1 MTANSLSI
9 NQEDPHCVTSNS
21 KQLNV
26 QIAQEEV
33 YSFFVEI
40 VKKLPPEDVLQ
51 EFKGLFI
58 DGLDLEDSDYI
69 PGIYSIFLEDQEQ
82 ELYNTLKR
90 CCYIIVNNWKTNR
103 KDKYIQELVNL
114 FINENLKIKTNNH
127 PVVKIC
133 KSWLEN
139 FVNSKDYKDLKLFAT
154 KYEESSK
161 GHWANRY
168 TSYLLID
175 QSVNQKNPREQQEAA
190 RKLSKQIKDKFKFE
204 LAMYIARSQSAVS
217 STARYR
223 NPSILGDQALRLIK
237 AIVLKR
243 GVFSH
248 ENIAHI
254 FIKQT
259 ENQTLKEFKI
269 NLEKYLFFSVENQE
283 SVEILQ
289 QQFTEILS
297 LWKKDYNQETIT
309 KELFLR
315 TCNRVIDCLTIENG
329 EEPSSLFILLINQ
342 GHSLTLVIILLKII
356 LICKNSRRHLETRIA
371 HLIRFYEKYSEE
383 ECKGVINF
391 MEIFNITFAI
401 YAENVEYNLIKMEEE
416 EQSSNPQLN
425 LDGYRVFS
433 QMKVDR
439 QK

>member
-114 FINENLKIKTNNH
+114 FVNENLKIKTNNH

-269 NLEKYLFFSVENQE
+269 NLEKYLFFSVDNHE

-315 TCNRVIDCLTIENG
+315 TCNRLIDCLTIENG
-329 EEPSSLFILLINQ
+329 KEPSLLFILLINQ

>member
-1 MTANSLSI
+1 MNTNSLSI
-9 NQEDPHCVTSNS
+9 SQENPHSVTSNS
-21 KQLNV
+21 RQINV

-40 VKKLPPEDVLQ
+40 VKKLSPDDVLR

-58 DGLDLEDSDYI
+58 DGLDSEESDYI
-69 PGIYSIFLEDQEQ
+69 PGIYSIFLDDNEQ
-82 ELYNTLKR
+82 ELCNTLKR

-114 FINENLKIKTNNH
+114 FIDENLKVKDNND

-133 KSWLEN
+133 KTWLEN
-139 FVNSKDYKDLKLFAT
+139 FANSKDYQELKLFAA
-154 KYEESSK
+154 KYDESSK

-168 TSYLLID
+168 SSYLLID
-175 QSVNQKNPREQQEAA
+175 QSVNKNNPIEQQEAA
-190 RKLSKQIKDKFKFE
+190 RKLSKQIKEKFKFE
-204 LAMYIARSQSAVS
+204 LAMYIARSQSTVS
-217 STARYR
+217 STARYK
-223 NPSILGDQALRLIK
+223 NPSVLGDQALRLIK

-259 ENQTLKEFKI
+259 QNQTLEQFKI
-269 NLEKYLFFSVENQE
+269 NLEKYLFISVGKQE
-283 SVEILQ
+283 SVEAWK
-289 QQFTEILS
+289 QQFIDVLS
-297 LWKKDYNQETIT
+297 SWKKDCNQELIT

-315 TCNRVIDCLTIENG
+315 TCNRVIDYLTIENG
-329 EEPSSLFILLINQ
+329 KEPSSLFILLISQ
-342 GHSLTLVIILLKII
+342 GHALTLVIIFLKII
-356 LICKNSRRHLETRIA
+356 LICNNSRRHLETRIA
-371 HLIRFYEKYSEE
+371 HLIRFYENYPED

-416 EQSSNPQLN
+416 QSSNPQLN

-439 QK
+439 PR

>member
-1 MTANSLSI
+1 MNANSLSI
-9 NQEDPHCVTSNS
+9 SQEDTHSVTSS
-21 KQLNV
+21 SSQINV

-33 YSFFVEI
+33 YSFFMEI
-40 VKKLPPEDVLQ
+40 VKTLSPDDVLR

-58 DGLDLEDSDYI
+58 EGLDLEDSDYI
-69 PGIYSIFLEDQEQ
+69 PGIYSVFLDDNEQ
-82 ELYNTLKR
+82 ELCNTLKR

-114 FINENLKIKTNNH
+114 FVNENLKIKENNA
-127 PVVKIC
+127 PIVKTC
-133 KSWLEN
+133 KTWLEN
-139 FVNSKDYKDLKLFAT
+139 FVNSKDYQELKLFAA
-154 KYEESSK
+154 KYDESSK

-168 TSYLLID
+168 SSYLLID
-175 QSVNQKNPREQQEAA
+175 QSVNKNNPIEQQEAA
-190 RKLSKQIKDKFKFE
+190 RKLSKQIKEKFKFE
-204 LAMYIARSQSAVS
+204 LAMYIARSQSPVS
-217 STARYR
+217 SATRYK
-223 NPSILGDQALRLIK
+223 NPSVLGDQALRLIK

-259 ENQTLKEFKI
+259 QNQTLEEFKI
-269 NLEKYLFFSVENQE
+269 NLEKYLFLSVGKQE
-283 SVEILQ
+283 SVEAWK
-289 QQFTEILS
+289 QQFITILS
-297 LWKKDYNQETIT
+297 SWKKDYDREFVT

-329 EEPSSLFILLINQ
+329 KEPSSLFLLLITQ
-342 GHSLTLVIILLKII
+342 GHALTLVIILLKII

-371 HLIRFYEKYSEE
+371 HLIRFYENYPEE

-401 YAENVEYNLIKMEEE
+401 YAENVEYNLIKMEEK
-416 EQSSNPQLN
+416 QSSNPQLN

-439 QK
+439 HK

>member
-1 MTANSLSI
+1 MNANSLSI
-9 NQEDPHCVTSNS
+9 SQENTHSVTSNS
-21 KQLNV
+21 SQINV

-33 YSFFVEI
+33 YSFFMEI
-40 VKKLPPEDVLQ
+40 VKTLSPDDVLR

-58 DGLDLEDSDYI
+58 DGLDSEDSDYI
-69 PGIYSIFLEDQEQ
+69 PGIYSVFLDDNEQ

-114 FINENLKIKTNNH
+114 FVNENLQVKENNAPIVKT
-127 PVVKIC
+127 C
-133 KSWLEN
+133 KTWLHK
-139 FVNSKDYKDLKLFAT
+139 FVNSKDYQELKLFVA
-154 KYEESSK
+154 KYDESFK

-168 TSYLLID
+168 SSYLLID
-175 QSVNQKNPREQQEAA
+175 QSVNKNNPIEQQEAA
-190 RKLSKQIKDKFKFE
+190 RKLSKQIKEKFKFE

-217 STARYR
+217 SATRYK
-223 NPSILGDQALRLIK
+223 NPSVLGDQALRLIK

-259 ENQTLKEFKI
+259 QDQTLGEFKI
-269 NLEKYLFFSVENQE
+269 NLETYLFLSVVKQDSFE
-283 SVEILQ
+283 VWK
-289 QQFTEILS
+289 QQFIETLS
-297 LWKKDYNQETIT
+297 LWKKDCNRDFVT

-329 EEPSSLFILLINQ
+329 KEPSSLFILLITQ
-342 GHSLTLVIILLKII
+342 GNALTLVIILLKII
-356 LICKNSRRHLETRIA
+356 LISKNSRKHLETRIA
-371 HLIRFYEKYSEE
+371 HLIRFYENYPED

-401 YAENVEYNLIKMEEE
+401 YAENVDYNLIKMEEE
-416 EQSSNPQLN
+416 KQSSNLQLN

-439 QK
+439 HK

>member
-1 MTANSLSI
+1 MNANSLSI
-9 NQEDPHCVTSNS
+9 SQEDPHSVTSNS
-21 KQLNV
+21 RQLNIQSV
-26 QIAQEEV
+26 QEEV

-40 VKKLPPEDVLQ
+40 VKKLSPDDVLR

-58 DGLDLEDSDYI
+58 DGLDSENSDYI
-69 PGIYSIFLEDQEQ
+69 PGIYSIFLDDNEQ
-82 ELYNTLKR
+82 ELCNTLKR

-114 FINENLKIKTNNH
+114 FVNKSLQIKDNNA
-127 PVVKIC
+127 PVVKLC

-139 FVNSKDYKDLKLFAT
+139 FVKSKDYQELKLFAA
-154 KYEESSK
+154 KYDESLK

-168 TSYLLID
+168 SSYLLID
-175 QSVNQKNPREQQEAA
+175 QSINKNNPIEQQEAA
-190 RKLSKQIKDKFKFE
+190 RKLSKQIKEKFKFE
-204 LAMYIARSQSAVS
+204 LAMYIARSQSAIS
-217 STARYR
+217 SATRYK

-243 GVFSH
+243 GIFSH

-259 ENQTLKEFKI
+259 QNQTLEEFKI
-269 NLEKYLFFSVENQE
+269 NLEKYLFLSIAKQE
-283 SVEILQ
+283 SVETWK
-289 QQFTEILS
+289 QQFIDNLS
-297 LWKKDYNQETIT
+297 LWKKDCNQETIT

-315 TCNRVIDCLTIENG
+315 TCNRVIDSLTIENAK
-329 EEPSSLFILLINQ
+329 EPSSLFILLISR
-342 GHSLTLVIILLKII
+342 GHTLTLVIILLKII
-356 LICKNSRRHLETRIA
+356 LICPNSRRHLETRIA
-371 HLIRFYEKYSEE
+371 HLIRFYENYPED

-416 EQSSNPQLN
+416 QSSNPQLN

>member
-1 MTANSLSI
+1 MNANSLSI
-9 NQEDPHCVTSNS
+9 SQENPHSVTSNS
-21 KQLNV
+21 SQINV

-40 VKKLPPEDVLQ
+40 VKKLSPDDVLR

-58 DGLDLEDSDYI
+58 DGLDLEESDYI
-69 PGIYSIFLEDQEQ
+69 PGIYSIFLDDNEQ
-82 ELYNTLKR
+82 ELCNTLKR

-114 FINENLKIKTNNH
+114 FVNENLKIKDNND

-133 KSWLEN
+133 KTWLEN
-139 FVNSKDYKDLKLFAT
+139 FVNSKDYQELKLFAD
-154 KYEESSK
+154 KYDESSK

-168 TSYLLID
+168 SSYLLID
-175 QSVNQKNPREQQEAA
+175 QSVNKNNPIEQQEAA
-190 RKLSKQIKDKFKFE
+190 RKLSKQIKEKFKFE
-204 LAMYIARSQSAVS
+204 LAMYIARSQSTVS
-217 STARYR
+217 STARYK
-223 NPSILGDQALRLIK
+223 NPSVLGDQALRLIK

-254 FIKQT
+254 FLKQT
-259 ENQTLKEFKI
+259 QNQTLEQFKV
-269 NLEKYLFFSVENQE
+269 NLEKYLFLSVGKQE
-283 SVEILQ
+283 SVEAWK
-289 QQFTEILS
+289 QQFIDVLS
-297 LWKKDYNQETIT
+297 SWKKDYNQEVIT

-315 TCNRVIDCLTIENG
+315 TCNRVIDYLTIENSK
-329 EEPSSLFILLINQ
+329 EPSSLFILLISQ
-342 GHSLTLVIILLKII
+342 GHALTLVIILLKII
-356 LICKNSRRHLETRIA
+356 LICNNSRRHLETRIA
-371 HLIRFYEKYSEE
+371 HLIRFYENYSED

-401 YAENVEYNLIKMEEE
+401 YAENVEYNLIKMEE
-416 EQSSNPQLN
+416 QSSNPQLN

-439 QK
+439 PK

>member
-1 MTANSLSI
+1 MNANSLSI
-9 NQEDPHCVTSNS
+9 SQENPHSVTSNS
-21 KQLNV
+21 SQINV

-40 VKKLPPEDVLQ
+40 VKKLSPDDVLR
-51 EFKGLFI
+51 EFKGLFL
-58 DGLDLEDSDYI
+58 DGLDSEESDYI
-69 PGIYSIFLEDQEQ
+69 PGIYSIFLDDNEQ
-82 ELYNTLKR
+82 ELCNTLKR

-114 FINENLKIKTNNH
+114 FVNENLKIKDNND

-133 KSWLEN
+133 KTWLEN
-139 FVNSKDYKDLKLFAT
+139 FVNSKDYQELKLFAA
-154 KYEESSK
+154 KYDESSK

-168 TSYLLID
+168 SSYLLID
-175 QSVNQKNPREQQEAA
+175 QSVNKNNPIEQQEAA
-190 RKLSKQIKDKFKFE
+190 RKLSKQIKEKFKFE
-204 LAMYIARSQSAVS
+204 LAMYIARSQSNVS
-217 STARYR
+217 STARYK
-223 NPSILGDQALRLIK
+223 NPSVLGDQALRLIK

-254 FIKQT
+254 FLKQT
-259 ENQTLKEFKI
+259 QNQTLEQFKI
-269 NLEKYLFFSVENQE
+269 NLEKYLFLSVGKQE
-283 SVEILQ
+283 SVEAWK
-289 QQFTEILS
+289 QQFIDVLS
-297 LWKKDYNQETIT
+297 SWKKEYNQELIT

-315 TCNRVIDCLTIENG
+315 TCNRVIDYLTIENG
-329 EEPSSLFILLINQ
+329 KEPSSLFILLIGQ
-342 GHSLTLVIILLKII
+342 GHALTLVIILLKII

-371 HLIRFYEKYSEE
+371 HLIRFYENYPED

-416 EQSSNPQLN
+416 QSSNPQLN

-439 QK
+439 PK

>member
-315 TCNRVIDCLTIENG
+315 TCNRVIDCLTIKNG

-416 EQSSNPQLN
+416 EQSSNAQLN

>member
-1 MTANSLSI
+1 MNANSLSI
-9 NQEDPHCVTSNS
+9 SQENPHNFTSNS
-21 KQLNV
+21 RQIDV

-33 YSFFVEI
+33 YSFFMEI
-40 VKKLPPEDVLQ
+40 TKKLSPEDVLR
-51 EFKGLFI
+51 EFQGLFI
-58 DGLDLEDSDYI
+58 HGLDSENSDYI
-69 PGIYSIFLEDQEQ
+69 PGIYSIFLDDNEQ
-82 ELYNTLKR
+82 ELHNTLKR

-114 FINENLKIKTNNH
+114 FVNENLKIKTDNA
-127 PVVKIC
+127 PIVKVC

-139 FVNSKDYKDLKLFAT
+139 FVNSKDYQELKLFAA
-154 KYEESSK
+154 KYDESSR

-168 TSYLLID
+168 SSYLLID
-175 QSVNQKNPREQQEAA
+175 QSVNKNNPIEQQEAA

-217 STARYR
+217 STTRYK
-223 NPSILGDQALRLIK
+223 NPSVLGDNALHLIK

-248 ENIAHI
+248 ENIARI

-259 ENQTLKEFKI
+259 QNQTLEEFKI
-269 NLEKYLFFSVENQE
+269 NLEKYLFISLDKQE
-283 SVEILQ
+283 SIETWK
-289 QQFTEILS
+289 QQFIDILS
-297 LWKKDYNQETIT
+297 IWKKDYDQEFVT

-329 EEPSSLFILLINQ
+329 KEPSSLFLLLTTQ
-342 GHSLTLVIILLKII
+342 GHALTLVIILLKII
-356 LICKNSRRHLETRIA
+356 LISKNSRKHLETRIA
-371 HLIRFYEKYSEE
+371 RLIRFYENYPED

-416 EQSSNPQLN
+416 QSSNPQLN

-439 QK
+439 HK

>member
-1 MTANSLSI
+1 MNANSLSI
-9 NQEDPHCVTSNS
+9 SQENPHNVTSNS
-21 KQLNV
+21 KQINV

-40 VKKLPPEDVLQ
+40 VKKLSPDDVLR
-51 EFKGLFI
+51 EFKGLFL
-58 DGLDLEDSDYI
+58 DGLDSEESDYI
-69 PGIYSIFLEDQEQ
+69 PGIYSIFLDDNEQ
-82 ELYNTLKR
+82 ELCNTLKR

-114 FINENLKIKTNNH
+114 FINENLKVKDNND
-127 PVVKIC
+127 PVIKIC
-133 KSWLEN
+133 KTWLEN
-139 FVNSKDYKDLKLFAT
+139 FVNSRDYQELKLFAA
-154 KYEESSK
+154 KYDESSK

-168 TSYLLID
+168 SSYLLID
-175 QSVNQKNPREQQEAA
+175 QSVNKNNPIEQQEAA
-190 RKLSKQIKDKFKFE
+190 RKLSKQIKEKFKFE
-204 LAMYIARSQSAVS
+204 LAMYIARSQSTVS
-217 STARYR
+217 STARYK
-223 NPSILGDQALRLIK
+223 NPSVLGDQALRLIK

-254 FIKQT
+254 FLKQT
-259 ENQTLKEFKI
+259 QNQTLEEFKI
-269 NLEKYLFFSVENQE
+269 NLEKYLFLSVGKQE
-283 SVEILQ
+283 SVEAWK
-289 QQFTEILS
+289 QQFIDILS
-297 LWKKDYNQETIT
+297 SWKKDYNQEIIT

-315 TCNRVIDCLTIENG
+315 TCNRVIDYLTIENG
-329 EEPSSLFILLINQ
+329 KEPSSLFILLISQ
-342 GHSLTLVIILLKII
+342 GHALTLVIILLKII
-356 LICKNSRRHLETRIA
+356 LICNNSRRHLETRIA
-371 HLIRFYEKYSEE
+371 HLIRFYENYPED

-401 YAENVEYNLIKMEEE
+401 YAENVEYNLIKMGE

-439 QK
+439 PK